1 MSKIPIIQ
9 SNQSYTFADYFK
21 LNYDTEDILAYFGF
35 SFQPQSLLLPK
46 SERQLERLEDLQQRL
61 QESLPYVSLTSEA
74 ARREFLIA
82 PVLIELIHYTQIRLK
97 VEYPLVVNEQLKG
110 TLDYYLQSQNEL
122 LVIEAKN
129 ADMQRGFTQLAVEL
143 IAVDLWSPLSSSKL
157 YGAVSVGNIWQ
168 FGILHR
174 EPKQIF
180 QDINL
185 YRVPTD
191 VEDLLRILIAI
202 LESSD

>member
-9 SNQSYTFADYFK
+9 PNQSYTFADYFK
-21 LNYDTEDILAYFGF
+21 LNYDPEDILAYFGF

-82 PVLIELIHYTQIRLK
+82 PVLIELIHYTQVRLK

-110 TLDYYLQSQNEL
+110 TLDYYLQSQSEL

-143 IAVDLWSPLSSSKL
+143 IAVDQWSPLSSSKL

-174 EPKQIF
+174 EPKQIV

-202 LESSD
+202 LENTD

>member
-9 SNQSYTFADYFK
+9 PNQSYTFADYFK

-35 SFQPQSLLLPK
+35 SFQSQSLALTK
-46 SERQLERLEDLQQRL
+46 SKRQLERLEDLQQRL
-61 QESLPYVSLTSEA
+61 QESLPYISLTSEA

-82 PVLIELIHYTQIRLK
+82 PVLIELIHYTQVRLK

-110 TLDYYLQSQNEL
+110 TLDYYLQSQTEL

-143 IAVDLWSPLSSSKL
+143 IAVDQWSPLSSPKL
-157 YGAVSVGNIWQ
+157 YGTVSVGNIWQ
-168 FGILHR
+168 FGVLHR
-174 EPKQIF
+174 QTKQVV

-202 LESSD
+202 LENPD